1 MLQLEVREIF
11 MARIKLDGIIEAVR
25 YTSGGKI
32 DIVRAYERRGVVWSD
47 RVMLERRELSDLLMQ
62 GKHFVVGE
70 RKIYLGSVF
79 NTGLA
84 VHQLQDNIV
93 TEGQKSTHDL
103 LDGVPVF

>member
-11 MARIKLDGIIEAVR
+11 MARMKLDGIIEAVR
-25 YTSGGKI
+25 YTPGGKI

-47 RVMLERRELSDLLMQ
+47 RIMLVRRELSDLLRH

-70 RKIYLGSVF
+70 RKIYLGSTF
-79 NTGLA
+79 KTGLA
-84 VHQLQDNIV
+84 VHQLQENII